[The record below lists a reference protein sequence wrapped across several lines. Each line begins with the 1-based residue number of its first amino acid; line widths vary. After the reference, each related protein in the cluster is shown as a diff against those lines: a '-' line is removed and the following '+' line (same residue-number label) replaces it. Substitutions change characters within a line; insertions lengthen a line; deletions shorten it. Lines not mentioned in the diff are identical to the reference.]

1 MKLGKIATIFKDNNF
16 KIDQLLNKY
25 GWTVKVIS
33 DINQNFKNFR
43 ILAPNVPR
51 FYLPRNNNE
60 NFHSVKARFLN
71 KVYNYGKS
79 SVARICASILQ
90 YNEGYSWILDTLNK
104 LHANI
109 ISIHGLAGLTG
120 FLAKTKKEDG
130 IEKRKISCR

>member
-1 MKLGKIATIFKDNNF
+1 M
-16 KIDQLLNKY
+16 
-25 GWTVKVIS
+25 
-33 DINQNFKNFR
+33 
-43 ILAPNVPR
+43 APNVPR

-130 IEKRKISCR
+130 IEKRKISCRYNSVLEKKRQKKEEENKLEAMKTKMRHKSSIYGGFRRY